1 MVFCLKKRGETKMG
15 SEMMPADLD
24 REGKKKFRELIDA
37 VDPGIDAE
45 LVANYCRMYGGLIA
59 IRSEKARQ
67 LKAGEYKSLVPG
79 RDGALQLN
87 PLQTGEN
94 RMVATLNRML
104 RMLGLA
110 PSREDQRRRLP
121 LQTDPPPGCTGPEP
135 PWGWALEMALCGPI
149 DDPPV
154 PAPGPNA
161 TDADWKAY
169 HAAHVQQKKRMAAQQ

>member
-1 MVFCLKKRGETKMG
+1 MG
-15 SEMMPADLD
+15 REMMPADLD

-45 LVANYCRMYGGLIA
+45 LVANYCRMYSGLMA

-67 LKAGEYKSLVPG
+67 LKSGKYESLVPG

-87 PLQTGEN
+87 PLQTAEN

-104 RMLGLA
+104 RTLGLA
-110 PSREDQRRRLP
+110 PSREEQRRRPP

-149 DDPPV
+149 DEVPI
-154 PAPGPNA
+154 PAPGPHA
-161 TDADWKAY
+161 TDADWASYSKARGRSNE
-169 HAAHVQQKKRMAAQQ
+169 KERGAQR